1 MEQQLSVLQAQLM
14 QLQARYT
21 NDHPDVIKTKAD
33 IAEVKKRLAEANNAA
48 NTATDTTQKANASE
62 PPEIRQLRL
71 QIHQYDNVIAQATG
85 DQKRL
90 QSQIQLYQSRTAMSP
105 AIEEQYKILTRDY
118 DNAQNLY
125 RDLLTKKSS
134 SELASN
140 MESQQQGEQM
150 HVLDPAGLPSDP
162 SFPNRLFFAGG
173 GLGAGLALGVGIA
186 IWLEIRD
193 RSIRTEK
200 DAAVAMDLPLLVS
213 VPWVSDDEP
222 ASANANGRRHFWGR
236 GNGQVPDREKIEI

>member
-1 MEQQLSVLQAQLM
+1 
-14 QLQARYT
+14 
-21 NDHPDVIKTKAD
+21 
-33 IAEVKKRLAEANNAA
+33 
-48 NTATDTTQKANASE
+48 
-62 PPEIRQLRL
+62 
-71 QIHQYDNVIAQATG
+71 G
-85 DQKRL
+85 
-90 QSQIQLYQSRTAMSP
+90 QIQVYQSRTAMSP
-105 AIEEQYKILTRDY
+105 AIEEQYKVLTRDY

-134 SELASN
+134 SELAAN

-193 RSIRTEK
+193 RSIRTER
-200 DAAVAMDLPLLVS
+200 DASAAMDLPLLVS
-213 VPWVSDDEP
+213 VPWVSEEVTV
-222 ASANANGRRHFWGR
+222 SINGNGNGRRPFWGR
-236 GNGQVPDREKIEI
+236 GNGHAADRERVGV